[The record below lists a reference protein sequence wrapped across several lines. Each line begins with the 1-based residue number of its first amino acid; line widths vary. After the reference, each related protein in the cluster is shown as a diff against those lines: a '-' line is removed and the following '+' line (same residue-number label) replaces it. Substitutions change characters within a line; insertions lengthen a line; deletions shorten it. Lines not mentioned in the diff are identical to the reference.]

1 MASLEITEVLARV
14 KKLPAAVA
22 DRAVEVMKQEV
33 PHYTWHLASTVR
45 KTKMA
50 DGSYS
55 VGTHDYVGG
64 GIYGIRE
71 VGAIVRAGRKELW
84 PRYAKALEF
93 DPPPGWGGPIDPV
106 TGLAVIRH
114 ANAVDPTDAEK
125 NGGKDFVER
134 TRDKVESEI
143 QSIWNSL

>member
-1 MASLEITEVLARV
+1 MASLTITKVMARIG
-14 KKLPAAVA
+14 KLSEATA
-22 DRAVEVMKQEV
+22 DRAVEIMKEEV

-55 VGTHDYVGG
+55 VGTHDNVGG
-64 GIYGIRE
+64 GIYAIRE

-84 PRYAKALEF
+84 PRYADALEF
-93 DPPPGWGGPIDPV
+93 DPPPGWNGPIDRR

-114 ANAVDPTDAEK
+114 ANAVPP
-125 NGGKDFVER
+125 NDFVTR
-134 TRDKVESEI
+134 TKDKVEGEI